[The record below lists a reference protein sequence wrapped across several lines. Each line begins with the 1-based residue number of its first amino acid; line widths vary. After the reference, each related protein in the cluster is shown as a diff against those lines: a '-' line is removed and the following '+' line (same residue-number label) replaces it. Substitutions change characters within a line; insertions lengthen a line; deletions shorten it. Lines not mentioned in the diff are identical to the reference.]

1 MMKSIIL
8 AGFGG
13 QGILFAG
20 KQLALTGMDLN
31 KNVTWMPSYGAE
43 SRGGTSNCTVIISD
57 EEIGS
62 PIVASPDILFV
73 MTVPAYKKFA
83 GQVAPGGI
91 IIANSTMIKESCGRA
106 DISEYFIPAT
116 ELAYEHDMQ
125 MSANVI
131 LLGKLLKI
139 TGVFTR
145 EELISSM
152 RKSIPE
158 SRRELLELN
167 IKALDIGFNHE

>member
-20 KQLALTGMDLN
+20 RQLALTGMYLN
-31 KNVTWMPSYGAE
+31 KHVTWMPSYGAE

-62 PIVASPDILFV
+62 PIVASPDMLFA
-73 MTVPAYKKFA
+73 MSAPAYKKFA
-83 GQVAPGGI
+83 PKVAPGGI
-91 IIANSTMIKESCGRA
+91 IIINDTMISEKCGRG
-106 DISEYFIPAT
+106 DISEYAVPAT
-116 ELAYEHDMQ
+116 ALAYEHDMQ

-131 LLGKLLKI
+131 MLGKLLKI
-139 TGVFTR
+139 TGVFTQD
-145 EELISSM
+145 ELIDSM
-152 RKSIPE
+152 RKSIPD
-158 SRRELLELN
+158 SRKDLLDLN
-167 IKALDIGFNHE
+167 IKALNIGFTHE